1 MPPIRDVRYIA
12 PANVSVDATTTIVLP
27 ENGARTYLL
36 LVNDSNEK
44 IYLGI
49 GSPAVAGKGPRLNAE
64 GGFFEMIRDRNL
76 SNQPINAI
84 SASGGK
90 NLTIQEA
97 EQRPKS

>member
-1 MPPIRDVRYIA
+1 MDY
-12 PANVSVDATTTIVLP
+12 SFF
-27 ENGARTYLL
+27 TYG
-36 LVNDSNEK
+36 SNEK

-49 GSPAVAGKGPRLNAE
+49 GSDAVLNKGPRLNAE

-76 SNQPINAI
+76 SPQPVNAI

-90 NLTIQEA
+90 ILTIQEA